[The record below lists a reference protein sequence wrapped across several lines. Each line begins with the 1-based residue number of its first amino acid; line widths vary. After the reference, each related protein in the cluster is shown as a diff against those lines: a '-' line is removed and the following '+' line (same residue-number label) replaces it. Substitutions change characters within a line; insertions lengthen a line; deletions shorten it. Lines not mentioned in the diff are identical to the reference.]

1 MPGYIRISR
10 DVFEDPAFASV
21 RFPRPWALID
31 LIQLARYKSG
41 SEFYN
46 GRYIALERGQLCK
59 SVRWLAQR
67 WRWDEKTVSSFLRD
81 LEIGGIISYKFPH
94 SKGGVTNIISISNY
108 DCFGDDSVIDSHIES
123 HIDSSTDSN
132 TYNIEKKEIKEQK
145 NKEIK
150 EKEET
155 KVPPQKKPS
164 VPYEDVLKL
173 WNGTMKKVPKI
184 RSLTQERKNKIKLR
198 VSEMGGWDEAKQTLA
213 LCFQKIE
220 ESDFC
225 NGSTGRWMASFDW
238 FFEND
243 KNWLKVYEGNYDN
256 RTAKTPLEDLQE
268 KIAKADAY
276 FDERYGYADTTPGG
290 VPTGGW
296 FDSPDEQ

>member
-1 MPGYIRISR
+1 MSSR
-10 DVFEDPAFASV
+10 WIKIHNSIEEWEWIDNPVMFYFWVRLLILANWEDKRWHGKVIQRGSFVTTVAGLASMLKLSVKQV
-21 RFPRPWALID
+21 RTC
-31 LIQLARYKSG
+31 
-41 SEFYN
+41 
-46 GRYIALERGQLCK
+46 LERLK
-59 SVRWLAQR
+59 
-67 WRWDEKTVSSFLRD
+67 
-81 LEIGGIISYKFPH
+81 
-94 SKGGVTNIISISNY
+94 KGKEISISTANNY
-108 DCFGDDSVIDSHIES
+108 THITICKYDDYQYVAANEVQIKGKCEDKERATTQEEYNTSDTKV
-123 HIDSSTDSN
+123 SSYS
-132 TYNIEKKEIKEQK
+132 IQEEKKED
-145 NKEIK
+145 
-150 EKEET
+150 T
-155 KVPPQKKPS
+155 KVSPPKKPS
-164 VPYEDVLKL
+164 VPYDDVLKL

-184 RSLTQERKNKIKLR
+184 RSLTQARKDKIKLR
-198 VSEMGGWDEAKQTLA
+198 VSEMGGWDEAVRTLT

-276 FDERYGYADTTPGG
+276 FDKRYGYADTTPGG